1 MAPDGRT
8 ARLLL
13 AICLAAVSV
22 TEQASITSYDK
33 ENNILQTFREWL
45 DRQREGNHV
54 DDRSDPQSDYRHN
67 GQKLSEQSMDDYW
80 QGLALQDELNHEGEV
95 FNGELFVE
103 SEWPEQKVE
112 LGQVGGVATNQ
123 RGDAVIFHRADREW
137 EEDSFKDNVY
147 TKKDSG
153 PIMEPTVVT
162 MNRSNGAILDT
173 WGQNLF
179 YLPHGLTIDSN
190 DNYWVTDV
198 ALHQVFKFGKNKAVP
213 ELTLGKAFEPAI
225 NNDDMERLCKP
236 TDVAVTKDGTIFVAD
251 GYCNSRIVKYS
262 SDGKLL
268 NVFGQDDMWVP
279 HSLALVEEL
288 DLICAADRENKRILC
303 YNAGLNNDELLG
315 YPNRAYTDKDVMG
328 RVFAITYSKT
338 APSDDLPGT
347 GFTIDLHTKD
357 SSKNDI
363 IAVWSPTEEGFEMP
377 HDLDVTPD
385 GDNVYVGEIGPNKV
399 WKFDK
404 TE

>member
-1 MAPDGRT
+1 MASPSG
-8 ARLLL
+8 LLKLL
-13 AICLAAVSV
+13 AVCLAMISLS
-22 TEQASITSYDK
+22 EQASITPYDK
-33 ENNILQTFREWL
+33 QNILQTFGEWL
-45 DRQREGNHV
+45 QRQEDNA
-54 DDRSDPQSDYRHN
+54 DPRLDYKDEKQSQHA
-67 GQKLSEQSMDDYW
+67 MDDYW
-80 QGLALQDELNHEGEV
+80 QGLALQEELNHEGEV

-103 SEWPEQKVE
+103 SEWPEEKTE
-112 LGQVGGVATNQ
+112 LGQIAGVATSQ
-123 RGDAVIFHRADREW
+123 KGDAVIFHRANRKW
-137 EEDSFKDNVY
+137 EEDSFRDNVY

-153 PIMEPTVVT
+153 PIMEPTMVT
-162 MNRSNGAILDT
+162 MNRSNGAILDS

-179 YLPHGLTIDSN
+179 YLPHGLTIDDN

-198 ALHQVFKFGKNKAVP
+198 AMHQVFKFGKNKAVP
-213 ELTLGKAFEPAI
+213 ELTIGKAFEPAI

-236 TDVAVTKDGTIFVAD
+236 TDVAVTKDGIIFVAD

-262 SDGKLL
+262 SDGKVL
-268 NVFGQDDMWVP
+268 NVFAQDDMWVP

-303 YNAGLNNDELLG
+303 YNAGLNNAELLG
-315 YPNRAYTDKDVMG
+315 YPNRAYMDKDVMG
-328 RVFAITYSKT
+328 RVFAITYSKTDGLLYAVT

-357 SSKNDI
+357 NSNNDI

-377 HDLDVTPD
+377 HDLDVTRD
-385 GDNVYVGEIGPNKV
+385 GTNVYVGEIGPNKV

-404 TE
+404 TK